1 MCSCLSKRIEKKNIF
16 STKQAMKMNTSNGE
30 NNQLVCFPVYILLF
44 SVLPGQQLMIIKL
57 KEHSF
62 HHNWKNNI
70 QEQKKLEAKLQ

>member
-1 MCSCLSKRIEKKNIF
+1 
-16 STKQAMKMNTSNGE
+16 MKMNTSNGE

-70 QEQKKLEAKLQ
+70 QEQKKLEANLQ